1 MQPEWNAFTCLIVEQ
16 AWKKNKSLFLS
27 KVLTEIQGA
36 FSVKKI
42 VAKFKEVVFTC
53 LVVEIESHD
62 DKHSKQHRTINVR
75 PFFWRILEIP
85 QLLAKNL

>member
-36 FSVKKI
+36 FSVKKTVDSFAEFNI
-42 VAKFKEVVFTC
+42 VGA
-53 LVVEIESHD
+53 S
-62 DKHSKQHRTINVR
+62 
-75 PFFWRILEIP
+75 
-85 QLLAKNL
+85 

>member
-1 MQPEWNAFTCLIVEQ
+1 MRSPDLLL
-16 AWKKNKSLFLS
+16 NKLERKTSH
-27 KVLTEIQGA
+27 
-36 FSVKKI
+36 FSFQKI